1 MTSPLGAADFFTL
14 EAGDCLDRLEVL
26 TTRPEGPAT
35 DEFVR
40 LARAFRGSALMA
52 NHHAIAQAAA
62 GLEGLARAVRE
73 GRRSWDA
80 GVREQVGQSVDEFR
94 HLVRQARTWSDADTA
109 RALRLGTT
117 FDGLAGRASSAAIR
131 APENADLH
139 TGVRAFVVREG
150 ALIASALDRA
160 ARSLRSTPEN
170 REPLYAVL
178 RRMQSLRGLAELGEL
193 SPLPEILD
201 GVELAVGDLTRLFA
215 PPPGVDA
222 VLDAAAQA
230 LSRVCRDVAELGRPA
245 PDAEEA
251 RRFTDLL
258 LRAFAA
264 EHDVVPIESL
274 FVDGDAE
281 PLRRSGAHPQ
291 FSAPEALGA
300 LELVSHGEHLRQAA
314 DGIEGAASAVERD
327 LRLYG
332 LVPVLRSIHGTGGG
346 PIAVALSSFALA
358 ARDCI
363 ADGSAAGDS
372 ARFATLLRRAGDR
385 AQSAD
390 DEQDAAAIAA
400 DIAECAAEM
409 APARAAAV
417 QPAVVQV
424 QTAAAEVADG
434 GPIVPIESLAYD
446 GEPALAPA
454 PVDDAVVPIES
465 LAPDA
470 PAESLAAAPPVADA
484 SALERTFRTYARLL
498 AEQPVGEPS
507 LAGLAAAG
515 AETAEEV
522 EVPDETAEVV
532 EIGALCFRGRRALE
546 RADEIGVA
554 LRLRLTDAAELGSVR
569 PLLEEL
575 LDLVPLALDDA

>member
-80 GVREQVGQSVDEFR
+80 GVREQLGQSVDEFR
-94 HLVRQARTWSDADTA
+94 QLVRQARTWTDADTA

-117 FDGLAGRASSAAIR
+117 FDGLAGRVTSAAAR
-131 APENADLH
+131 AAENTDLH
-139 TGVRAFVVREG
+139 TGVRAFVAREG

-245 PDAEEA
+245 RDADEA

-274 FVDGDAE
+274 FIDGDAE

-291 FSAPEALGA
+291 FSPPEALGA

-314 DGIEGAASAVERD
+314 DGVEGAGSAVERD

-332 LVPVLRSIHGTGGG
+332 LVPVLRSIHGAGGG
-346 PIAVALSSFALA
+346 PVAVALASFALA
-358 ARDCI
+358 SRDRI

-372 ARFATLLRRAGDR
+372 AGFAVLLRRVGDLARSSADARDAGAIAGD
-385 AQSAD
+385 
-390 DEQDAAAIAA
+390 IAR
-400 DIAECAAEM
+400 CAAEM
-409 APARAAAV
+409 APTRAAD
-417 QPAVVQV
+417 
-424 QTAAAEVADG
+424 AADA
-434 GPIVPIESLAYD
+434 GPIVPVESLAYDLPVVPIESLAYD
-446 GEPALAPA
+446 GEPVPA
-454 PVDDAVVPIES
+454 ASP
-465 LAPDA
+465 
-470 PAESLAAAPPVADA
+470 AAASPAADE

-498 AEQPVGEPS
+498 ATQPAGEPS
-507 LAGLAAAG
+507 LARLASAPAPAAAAVATTPSATAAA
-515 AETAEEV
+515 AEAK
-522 EVPDETAEVV
+522 EVPDETADVV

-546 RADEIGVA
+546 RADEVGAA
-554 LRLRLTDAAELGSVR
+554 LRLRLSVGSELGSVR
-569 PLLEEL
+569 PLLDEL